1 MDNPL
6 MQATPGLTYPNIT
19 KEPLGDEGELTP
31 GPDDL
36 NPFEDP
42 EAAERI
48 QALQQKRE
56 MQRAE
61 QGEIVRTVPKDF
73 EVVAVADPTE
83 GDDPYVFDDVGAV
96 VDDVSLPGVANLGDG
111 PQF

>member
-19 KEPLGDEGELTP
+19 REPLGDEGELTA
-31 GPDDL
+31 GPNDL

-48 QALQQKRE
+48 QELQQKRE
-56 MQRAE
+56 MQRAD
-61 QGEIVRTVPKDF
+61 QGELVKTVPSDF
-73 EVVAVADPTE
+73 EVVAVADPTD
-83 GDDPYVFDDVGAV
+83 GDDPYVFDDVGGM

>member
-19 KEPLGDEGELTP
+19 KEPLGTEGELTP

-56 MQRAE
+56 RQRANK
-61 QGEIVRTVPKDF
+61 GELVKTVPNF

-83 GDDPYVFDDVGAV
+83 GDDPYLFDDVGQEV
-96 VDDVSLPGVANLGDG
+96 SDVGLPGVANLGDG

>member
-1 MDNPL
+1 

-19 KEPLGDEGELTP
+19 KEPLGDEGELTA
-31 GPDDL
+31 GPDSL

-48 QALQQKRE
+48 QELQQKRQ
-56 MQRAE
+56 MQRAKKQE
-61 QGEIVRTVPKDF
+61 LVKTVPSDF

-83 GDDPYVFDDVGAV
+83 GDDPYLFDDVSNEV
-96 VDDVSLPGVANLGDG
+96 SDVGLPGLANLGDG

>member
-19 KEPLGDEGELTP
+19 KEPLGTEGELTA
-31 GPDDL
+31 GPDSL

-48 QALQQKRE
+48 QELQDKRE
-56 MQRAE
+56 RQRANK
-61 QGEIVRTVPKDF
+61 GELVKTVPNF

-83 GDDPYVFDDVGAV
+83 GNDPYLFDDVGQEV
-96 VDDVSLPGVANLGDG
+96 GDVGLPGVANLGDG